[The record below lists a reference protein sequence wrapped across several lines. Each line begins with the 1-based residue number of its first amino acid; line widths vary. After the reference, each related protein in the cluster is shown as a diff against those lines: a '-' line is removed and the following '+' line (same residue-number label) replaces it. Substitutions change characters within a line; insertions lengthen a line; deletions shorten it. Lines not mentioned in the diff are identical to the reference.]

1 MRKSGSN
8 RTKEETF
15 HWYDRPS
22 DESWVTTVDHVDPS
36 LKRVGYL
43 RHTKRQ
49 KKRLFFL
56 MLHMLEFQ
64 GREVERFF
72 FVLP

>member
-22 DESWVTTVDHVDPS
+22 DESWGVTTVDPS
-36 LKRVGYL
+36 LKKWGI
-43 RHTKRQ
+43 
-49 KKRLFFL
+49 
-56 MLHMLEFQ
+56 
-64 GREVERFF
+64 
-72 FVLP
+72 